1 MITELKIILLLS
13 AAIGT
18 GVVLYPTGYGSYFVS
33 ESDDTSEI
41 APQLPDSGGQLA
53 DFVPDGWELLDSV
66 ELDFNEDG
74 LSDYVGVLEHI
85 RIDTEEHSDYQ
96 DYEYPRIL
104 FAIAGETAEKYR
116 LDFQNSNL
124 IRTAYEGGVHGDPYQ
139 PLTAEKTAFTTS
151 AYGGSAWR
159 WSDIYTYT
167 YREGV
172 WRLTLSE
179 HTYGYHEYITDY
191 SMDDWEK
198 GVGIRKKRS
207 DSWEAMQDGEST
219 EYDVVYEVSLDEPMT
234 LQQAGMRNSTRAAD
248 RVMDWGVEEIRVA
261 EDVGLSENM
270 VRLPETKGYVDYTD
284 ENCELYMFDT
294 DSDTDVYYLAMYSWQ
309 DKVLSVPVQEETQ
322 IKSPSVYKGKIY
334 YSANTEDGAGIY
346 RIEPDGTGKEMIFAY
361 HCPKDEIP
369 WSWIYIFEISGDEII
384 AEVFVG
390 GGQPDFIYR
399 MNIDGSECKEI
410 GRIP

>member
-18 GVVLYPTGYGSYFVS
+18 GMVLHPTGYGSYFVS
-33 ESDDTSEI
+33 KQDDTAEI

-74 LSDYVGVLEHI
+74 LLDYVGVLQHI
-85 RIDTEEHSDYQ
+85 GTNTEEYSDY
-96 DYEYPRIL
+96 DCPRIL
-104 FAIAGETAEKYR
+104 FAIASETAEKYC

-124 IRTAYEGGVHGDPYQ
+124 IRTAYEGGNYGDPYQ

-159 WSDIYTYT
+159 WSEIYTYT

-179 HTYGYHEYITDY
+179 EISGYYDYITDY

-207 DSWEAMQDGEST
+207 DDSVADALNST
-219 EYDVVYEVSLDEPMT
+219 PYDVVYEVSLDEPMT
-234 LQQAGMRNSTRAAD
+234 LEQAGMRSGFMYH
-248 RVMDWGVEEIRVA
+248 RVTDWEVKEIKIRV
-261 EDVGLSENM
+261 EDGVAFSEDM
-270 VRLPETKGYVDYTD
+270 IRLPPDRNDGYTIQYTD
-284 ENCELYMFDT
+284 ENCALYCSTAGADFF
-294 DSDTDVYYLAMYSWQ
+294 YFAMYSWK
-309 DKVLSVPVQEETQ
+309 DKVLTVFVQEETD
-322 IKSPSVYKGKIY
+322 IDYPCFYKGKIY
-334 YSANTEDGAGIY
+334 YVAKMEDGLGLC
-346 RIEPDGTGKEMIFAY
+346 RMEPDGTGKEIIFIY
-361 HCPKDEIP
+361 HCSRY
-369 WSWIYIFEISGDEII
+369 SWITYEISGDEIF
-384 AEVFVG
+384 AEVSPEDEEFNL
-390 GGQPDFIYR
+390 IYR
-399 MNIDGSECKEI
+399 MNTDGSECREI